1 MREIMVGGGE
11 RRSCCGG
18 GPRSAVEFDG
28 GGGVGFDL
36 EKGENREKAM
46 DFGEAGTT
54 MKGAAYGGG
63 EKVRWS
69 EIGG

>member
-36 EKGENREKAM
+36 EKGRKPRESH
-46 DFGEAGTT
+46 GL
-54 MKGAAYGGG
+54 
-63 EKVRWS
+63 W
-69 EIGG
+69 